1 MFRKSRRKIVA
12 TIMSILV
19 LLWVG
24 TIGIIYASSYLE
36 KSKQNQEMLKAHADM
51 YVLNQDAQG
60 AQEGQNAQGTDG
72 AQDAQNGQGAE
83 GTQGAQDALG
93 VQGLA
98 EGTPPD
104 DSGRKDNRD
113 FDPQSPTFQLSTFY
127 TVALSDDGEVLE
139 VKNDQQTVLSD
150 GELTELAQSVVK
162 DVKQDGEQYGADD
175 NLAYYITDK
184 GEYTLVT
191 FMDNTLV
198 NESTMTLIRYTLIYG
213 CVALVLF
220 FFLSVYLS
228 KRIVNPLEESYQ
240 KQKQF
245 ISDAGH
251 ELKTPVSVVSAN
263 AELLSRE
270 VGENK
275 WLANIQYENERM
287 GVLIGQLLDLAR
299 TENVTPQMERVDFS
313 RLVAGEVLPFE
324 SVAFEKGLKLTSNIA
339 DGIVVDG
346 CSSQLRQVVS
356 ILLDNAIC
364 HSKAPGSVSG
374 DAQGNALGSA
384 SGDVQGGAL
393 GNVLGS
399 TSGDAQGGALGSA
412 QAAAPAEVVLSLSK
426 EHKFARLSVINSGDE
441 IPKEQRDQ
449 LFERF
454 YRMDSARSDGGDGKH
469 YGLGLAIAKAIA
481 TYHKAH
487 LEVQCYEG
495 LVEFIM
501 KIPMV

>member
-72 AQDAQNGQGAE
+72 AQDAQIGQGAE
-83 GTQGAQDALG
+83 GAQGDQTSQGVQDAQSVQGAEGSENAQDLDAG
-93 VQGLA
+93 A
-98 EGTPPD
+98 PPD

-113 FDPQSPTFQLSTFY
+113 FDPQSPAFQLSTFY

-150 GELTELAQSVVK
+150 GELTKLAQSVVK
-162 DVKQDGEQYGADD
+162 DVKQDGEQYGTDD

-228 KRIVNPLEESYQ
+228 KKIVNPLEESYQ

-384 SGDVQGGAL
+384 SG
-393 GNVLGS
+393 
-399 TSGDAQGGALGSA
+399 SA
-412 QAAAPAEVVLSLSK
+412 QVAEPAEVVLNLTK

-487 LEVQCYEG
+487 LEVQCYGG